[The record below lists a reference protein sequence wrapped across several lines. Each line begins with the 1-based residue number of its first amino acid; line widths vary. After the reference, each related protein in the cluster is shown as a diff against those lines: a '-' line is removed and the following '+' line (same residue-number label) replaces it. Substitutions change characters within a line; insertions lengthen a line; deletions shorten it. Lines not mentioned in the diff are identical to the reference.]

1 MRLVSLTGALTAVL
15 VFTVLC
21 GPIPLAGSA
30 PSPSPRQEANDRAA
44 ARRAAGDLR
53 AFRLPPGSRRLR
65 HVPPPLSEPAKFLR
79 VRGAT
84 HLHRFWLVPR
94 GDKAFFDWLDRHPPA
109 GLRPPSEGGFTT
121 GFFDESVEVPQTWEE
136 WSGPAAPAVLKSV
149 ATVTTAPRGPH
160 STAVRIDAV
169 ADPVRARP
177 RVEQVPAA
185 VTKIRLKIEYHQDAG
200 GPIVEE
206 GEFPVVPPSN
216 EGEVRSLTIRGPQR
230 VDQIV
235 RLVDGLR
242 IVQPAG
248 PSEEIPVPEEEVLA
262 PGMPL
267 SSTVHLLFESE
278 SGRVLAEASRREGAD
293 GDPMRFAVRGRAMAP
308 LEGGRRV
315 LRALIPERRRAVRTR
330 LPKALRPPFP

>member
-1 MRLVSLTGALTAVL
+1 MRLVSLTGALTALL

-21 GPIPLAGSA
+21 GPIALAGSA
-30 PSPSPRQEANDRAA
+30 PSPSPRQEANDRAV
-44 ARRAAGDLR
+44 ARRAAADLR

-65 HVPPPLSEPAKFLR
+65 HVPPPLSEPATFLR

-94 GDKAFFDWLDRHPPA
+94 GDEAFFDWLDRHPPA
-109 GLRPPSEGGFTT
+109 GLLPPSEGGFTSS
-121 GFFDESVEVPQTWEE
+121 FFDESAEMPQTWEE
-136 WSGPAAPAVLKSV
+136 WSGPVAPAVLKSV
-149 ATVTTAPRGPH
+149 ATVSTAPRGPH

-177 RVEQVPAA
+177 RVEQVPATVA
-185 VTKIRLKIEYHQDAG
+185 KIKMKIEYHPDPD
-200 GPIVEE
+200 GPIYEE
-206 GEFPVVPPSN
+206 GEFPIVPPSN
-216 EGEVRSLTIRGPQR
+216 EGEVRSLTIHAPQR

-235 RLVDGLR
+235 RLVDRLR
-242 IVQPAG
+242 IVQSAG
-248 PSEEIPVPEEEVLA
+248 PTEEILAPEEEVLA
-262 PGMPL
+262 PGQPL
-267 SSTVHLLFESE
+267 ASTVHLLFESA
-278 SGRVLAEASRREGAD
+278 SGRVLADASRREGGN